1 MERDRI
7 ERYVNGASICRLDKL
22 CNESRLLAIDIIAP
36 CIVHATCLIVT
47 VPHPPSQIIPSR
59 IVYDTRHARKL
70 SINT

>member
-47 VPHPPSQIIPSR
+47 CLIPL
-59 IVYDTRHARKL
+59 RKL
-70 SINT
+70 FPLVWFTILVTLVN